1 MKKKRHS
8 CPKTRMAI
16 DSTTIRERTTVK
28 EVSTVRVATT
38 ARGSDSRDSCY
49 PYRD

>member
-1 MKKKRHS
+1 
-8 CPKTRMAI
+8 MAI

-38 ARGSDSRDSCY
+38 ARGSGSRGSWC

>member
-1 MKKKRHS
+1 
-8 CPKTRMAI
+8 MAI

-38 ARGSDSRDSCY
+38 ARGSDSHGSCY
-49 PYRD
+49 PYLD

>member
-1 MKKKRHS
+1 
-8 CPKTRMAI
+8 MAI

-28 EVSTVRVATT
+28 EVSTVRVAIT
-38 ARGSDSRDSCY
+38 ARGSDSRGSWC